1 MKDPKD
7 YISGEILDKLGDW
20 SDDVLSGIEDAQRE
34 AFNEGLQVALEDV
47 SCYAGNSST
56 FRNLKE

>member
-1 MKDPKD
+1 MRDPKD

-20 SDDVLSGIEDAQRE
+20 SDDVLDGIYDAQRE
-34 AFNEGLQVALEDV
+34 AFNEGVRVALEDV
-47 SCYAGNSST
+47 SDYATNPSV